1 MASEAITRN
10 DLKAVLDEVLPSSA
24 GEVHSASWTATSGSN
39 GTVLTE
45 KLKLPIG
52 VYVFGVSTPAANVT
66 PIVAGI
72 NGVPDRYIN
81 NNGSDCSAL
90 VVTVTDPNQEYYLFQ
105 AIGNSA
111 TYSYTARGGIT
122 AVRIR

>member
-1 MASEAITRN
+1 MSSETITRN

-24 GEVHSASWTATSGSN
+24 GEVHSAAWTATSGAN

-52 VYVFGVSTPAANVT
+52 VYVFGISTPVASTT

-72 NGVPDRYIN
+72 NGVSDRFIN

-90 VVTVTDPNQEYYLFQ
+90 VVTVTDPNQEYYLKQ
-105 AIGNSA
+105 AIGNSV